1 MIEIYIDNTL
11 IEMDNESIV
20 LQKEFSDEIQN
31 IVTDVEFSYTVEI
44 PSTLNNDKV
53 FNFASTFDV
62 GNKFSR
68 VYDCDLYADNTLLL
82 SGKFKLSSIEDGY
95 YKGNIYNPK
104 RKSISDILGDKK
116 LNEIKSH
123 LKPLN
128 NLKDIKRLN
137 RYVGHIGSG
146 WDTVL
151 SNNYEHLEDVEDN
164 HVCFPYVLYGLPL
177 NKASEVPADTDIYT
191 QYTAFQ
197 YNNIGADIIFP
208 AFNVVSVLKDIFK
221 TEGYNLVGNVIDN
234 NAYFNDLYQTFQGNY
249 SDYNDERLAPMH
261 CKFGYKYSNYNKYLW
276 TPSNTM
282 ETVTLWNQSEFDSA
296 WGDNPHFG
304 GNMYYGADSP
314 SMNNNM
320 NEYSIQ
326 NYGSIKRDS
335 IEDDCGMFQYSL
347 DRETYGQHIVVI
359 PKSGWYRIKVDGNM
373 KYPYPNFKK
382 PLIGNWDNAVG
393 GYLDEGDNTSL
404 AELPFE
410 FQIKKGTPMSNPKL
424 YSFNSIIPMQP
435 ADFVEEQ
442 KVLLSCE
449 NTYLKYDSKANRY
462 GKNGKAVYVR
472 DYSDFST
479 SDFLC
484 GARLGGAWFS
494 SDWGPGGAGHFR
506 RENRQNS
513 KGSCLALPRTTNTTA
528 YSISR
533 VCQYKE
539 GQNTNVD
546 PDNVYIQL
554 GNENTNKTYEYA
566 EDTAQVLVRP
576 DSYSNFDGYNQLN
589 YNEVTSSLTWD
600 TTSNYGAIS
609 YQGLTDCSAA
619 TTSVSEGSWHIDT
632 VVWLEEGDTVY
643 EEILMPYHEYSEWQ
657 HHTMFRSSKWKNR
670 QTWINITD
678 VDYDIEI
685 GLVSNKKD
693 WKPSVNSPV
702 PSWDT
707 IDDIKYTNV
716 NQFLPQTKCNDYL
729 NNFLKTFN
737 LQLTM
742 LNDKTFSID
751 TTAES
756 KLRTNIISIDNIV
769 NINDASFKPLQD
781 DKVRMLTWKN
791 DLSET
796 GYLDGNRSPYK
807 QFDPQYKLSNGQYPL
822 YTVDIPWFESGYT
835 GSITIPN
842 DSSTTKNVEKTE
854 SQWSYAWYKTIKFI
868 DTYDNHYES
877 VMVVSDASLWKDGMT
892 FVVADGEKPQTSKTS
907 RLFFLNRTK
916 TGVANN
922 VYFDVMEFNPTTAV
936 GTNIDDYDTCLLLPA
951 NYLESNEGTEG
962 GTRQELDYGVM
973 PKHIVSYTYGSTH
986 NEVSITDKFFNY
998 GQNDAYQIDVP
1009 IRLSNQDYADIKHST
1024 LIKFN
1029 DGLYRVQKIEGH
1041 DVNGNDEATL
1051 SLLTL

>member
-11 IEMDNESIV
+11 IEMDNDSIV

-82 SGKFKLSSIEDGY
+82 SGKFKLSEIDNGY

-104 RKSISDILGDKK
+104 RKTISDILGDRK
-116 LNEIKSH
+116 LNEIRPH
-123 LKPLN
+123 LKPIN
-128 NLKDIKRLN
+128 NVADISRLN
-137 RYVGHIGSG
+137 RYVGRIDD
-146 WDTVL
+146 WRNVL
-151 SNNYEHLEDVEDN
+151 NRYEHLEDVEDD
-164 HVCFPYVLYGLPL
+164 HICFPYILYGLPY
-177 NKASEVPADTDIYT
+177 NRASEVPADADIYT
-191 QYTAFQ
+191 QYCDDQ
-197 YNNIGADIIFP
+197 INNFGVDNLFP

-221 TEGYNLVGNVIDN
+221 TEGYNLIGNVIDD
-234 NAYFNDLYQTFQGNY
+234 NAYFKDLFQTFQGSY
-249 SDYNDERLAPMH
+249 SDYSEERLAPAH
-261 CKFGYKYSNYNKYLW
+261 CKYGYKYSNYNKYEW
-276 TPSNTM
+276 IPSKSM
-282 ETVTLWNQSEFDSA
+282 ETVTLWNQSEFDSE
-296 WGDNPHFG
+296 WGDNPHFC

-320 NEYSIQ
+320 SEYSIQ
-326 NYGSIKRDS
+326 NYAGIKRDS

-347 DRETYGQHIVVI
+347 ERDTYGQHLVTI
-359 PKSGWYRIKVDGNM
+359 PKTGWYRIKVDGKM

-382 PLIGNWDNAVG
+382 PLLANWDNAVG

-404 AELPFE
+404 EEVPFE
-410 FQIKKGTPMSNPKL
+410 FQIKKGVPMSNPKL
-424 YSFNSIIPMQP
+424 YSFNSIIPMQA
-435 ADFVEEQ
+435 ADFVEEE

-462 GKNGKAVYVR
+462 GKNGKAVYVK

-479 SDFLC
+479 SDFVC

-513 KGSCLALPRTTNTTA
+513 KGSCLALPRPTNTTA

-533 VCQYKE
+533 VCKYKI
-539 GQNTNVD
+539 GQSVAVN
-546 PDNVYIQL
+546 PDNFYIKL
-554 GNENTNKTYEYA
+554 GDENTNKTYEYA
-566 EDTAQVLVRP
+566 EDTAQVLVRA
-576 DSYSNFDGYNQLN
+576 DSYSNFAGYN
-589 YNEVTSSLTWD
+589 EITIDAFGHVTWD
-600 TTSNYGAIS
+600 TTSNYGAVS
-609 YQGLTDCSAA
+609 YEGLTDSSAA
-619 TTSVSEGSWHIDT
+619 TTSKSEGSWHIDT
-632 VVWLEEGDTVY
+632 IVWLEEGDTIY

-657 HHTMFRSSKWKNR
+657 HSTMFRHSKWKNR
-670 QTWINITD
+670 QTWINITE
-678 VDYDIEI
+678 VDYDVEI

-693 WKPSVNSPV
+693 WKPSVNSPA
-702 PSWDT
+702 PSWDE

-742 LNDKTFSID
+742 VNDNTFSID
-751 TTAES
+751 STSET

-769 NINDASFKPLQD
+769 NISDASFKPLQD
-781 DKVRMLTWKN
+781 DKIRMLTWKN

-796 GYLDGNRSPYK
+796 GYVDGNRSPYK
-807 QFDPQYKLSNGQYPL
+807 QHDPQYKLSNGQFPQ
-822 YTVDIPWFESGYT
+822 YTVEIPWFESGYT

-854 SQWSYAWYKTIKFI
+854 SQWSYAWYKTIKFV
-868 DTYDNHYES
+868 DLFSGPTYDS
-877 VMVVSDASLWKDGMT
+877 VMVISDADMWRDGIT

-907 RLFFLNRTK
+907 RLFFLNRTRQD
-916 TGVANN
+916 VARNKVFSVN
-922 VYFDVMEFNPTTAV
+922 YVHQVTNGTAEFYWMT
-936 GTNIDDYDTCLLLPA
+936 LLMPS
-951 NYLESNEGTEG
+951 NYIESNEGTEG

-986 NEVSITDKFFNY
+986 KETSITDKFFNF
-998 GQNDAYQIDVP
+998 GQNDSYQIDVP

-1051 SLLTL
+1051 SLLTLN